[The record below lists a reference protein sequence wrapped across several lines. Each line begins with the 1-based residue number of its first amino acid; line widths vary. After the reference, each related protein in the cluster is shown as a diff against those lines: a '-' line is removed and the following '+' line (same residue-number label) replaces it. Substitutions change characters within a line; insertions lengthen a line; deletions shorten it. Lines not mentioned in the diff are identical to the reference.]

1 VLDGSK
7 CWTGS
12 KNLRLK
18 AEVCRS
24 SRRNVCLH
32 FTVLALPSE
41 RVPFRSMHRPVTLH
55 RSRDIV
61 GFATPQWLRPSLCPW
76 YTAQR
81 RVICPGVLGST
92 APSVHRTDKSSLFEY
107 TPPRARGRRDH
118 ATQLRGLWSGRATS
132 SRHLTGRPCRRLRR
146 CSCEAD
152 KQSLH
157 AACRCCAGSPA
168 LAEDSQPVR
177 WSVAAVRSSSGHAKT
192 SFNIKQ
198 SWSMTLLTHA
208 YAWPTTAPLAVSVSR
223 PWPAGYHVT
232 NRNKWGGVSD
242 MNVATS
248 QCVSVS
254 CDMPI
259 SIGKCGR

>member
-1 VLDGSK
+1 LKIWELQEATVLDGSK

-55 RSRDIV
+55 RSRDII

-118 ATQLRGLWSGRATS
+118 TTQLRGLWSGKSYFFPSPHRAVA
-132 SRHLTGRPCRRLRR
+132 LARPINNRFMLPADAVPAAPPWRRTASPCVGPSLRCGAVQGTLRR
-146 CSCEAD
+146 ASI
-152 KQSLH
+152 L
-157 AACRCCAGSPA
+157 
-168 LAEDSQPVR
+168 
-177 WSVAAVRSSSGHAKT
+177 
-192 SFNIKQ
+192 
-198 SWSMTLLTHA
+198 
-208 YAWPTTAPLAVSVSR
+208 SR
-223 PWPAGYHVT
+223 V
-232 NRNKWGGVSD
+232 
-242 MNVATS
+242 
-248 QCVSVS
+248 
-254 CDMPI
+254 
-259 SIGKCGR
+259 GR